1 MSDCL
6 DVLIVNPDSSAKAYQ
21 GLAAVYAAIEPPTWA
36 LLLAQSCR
44 SKGLGV
50 AILDCDAEKLT
61 IAQACSRIGDANA
74 RLVLFAVYGQNP
86 NSGTT
91 SMIGAS
97 SLAQAVKQEYPE
109 TVIAIVG
116 SHVSA
121 LPKEVLGFSYFDIA
135 LLNEG
140 VYALHHL
147 LQSDLRDQGHWL
159 QAGWPYHPQ

>member
-1 MSDCL
+1 MSRHL

-44 SKGLGV
+44 SKGFGV

-61 IAQACSRIGDANA
+61 IEQACSRISDAKA

-91 SMIGAS
+91 SMIGATA
-97 SLAQAVKQEYPE
+97 LAQAVKQEHPE

-116 SHVSA
+116 SQRGIGLCLFRHRFA
-121 LPKEVLGFSYFDIA
+121 E
-135 LLNEG
+135 
-140 VYALHHL
+140 
-147 LQSDLRDQGHWL
+147 
-159 QAGWPYHPQ
+159 